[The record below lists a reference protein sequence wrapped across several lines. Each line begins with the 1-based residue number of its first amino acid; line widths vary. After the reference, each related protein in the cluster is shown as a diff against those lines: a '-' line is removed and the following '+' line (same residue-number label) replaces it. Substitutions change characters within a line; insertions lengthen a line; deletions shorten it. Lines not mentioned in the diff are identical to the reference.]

1 MDEQQ
6 FTQLSNKMDTIIKL
20 LALNAVEGK
29 QLKDQVAILSSFGF
43 QPKQIAEM
51 LGKNPSSIRV
61 MLHRLR
67 EERGEPETEEMTE
80 EAGRAEDEQHA

>member
-6 FTQLSNKMDTIIKL
+6 FKQLSNKIDTIIKF

-29 QLKDQVAILSSFGF
+29 QLKDQISILSSFGL

-51 LGKNPSSIRV
+51 LGKTPNNIRV
-61 MLHRLR
+61 VLHRLR
-67 EERGEPETEEMTE
+67 EERGEPETEEVTQE
-80 EAGRAEDEQHA
+80 DGRAGDEQHA